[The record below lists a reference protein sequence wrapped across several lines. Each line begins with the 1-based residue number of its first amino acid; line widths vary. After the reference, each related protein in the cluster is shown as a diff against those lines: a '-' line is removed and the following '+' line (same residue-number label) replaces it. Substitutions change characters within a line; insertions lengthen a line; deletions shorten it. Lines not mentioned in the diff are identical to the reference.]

1 MEDGGDGLTWTELQ
15 TELILYEKEG
25 ESETERQRGERQGIP
40 KMESKRGET
49 ERVKTR
55 ECVLGARRL

>member
-15 TELILYEKEG
+15 TELILSEKEG
-25 ESETERQRGERQGIP
+25 ESETERQRRERQGIP